1 MSISI
6 FNKEHY
12 RDPTAYSALM
22 ALTRKELEQ
31 PRTRQPQHSIP
42 ENIKGLGG
50 YQMNRYSTEQMN
62 SNVIAPNQRIKL
74 IALDECVPTDYQRAT
89 SIQQVEKIISEFDES
104 RLGVLTVSLRDGLY
118 RIVDGLHRSLGTG
131 DK

>member
-1 MSISI
+1 
-6 FNKEHY
+6 
-12 RDPTAYSALM
+12 
-22 ALTRKELEQ
+22 
-31 PRTRQPQHSIP
+31 
-42 ENIKGLGG
+42 
-50 YQMNRYSTEQMN
+50 MNRYSTEQMN

-118 RIVDGLHRSLGTG
+118 RIVDGLHRSLGTV